1 MSNLEKEKRRA
12 RRLSTFQK
20 AVSFLTYFL
29 ILGLIIINTY
39 VIMNNWGVRF
49 SILPTPVSPYT
60 LVMLGLTLL
69 SSLIILQ
76 TMLMYQLYKLK
87 KEAQKNKNQNSKNQE
102 DNVKYL

>member
-39 VIMNNWGVRF
+39 FVMNNWGIFF
-49 SILPTPVSPYT
+49 SILSTPVPLYT
-60 LVMLGLTLL
+60 IVMLGLTLL

-76 TMLMYQLYKLK
+76 TILMYQLYKLK

-102 DNVKYL
+102 DKVKQL